1 MRDAVSEGCCSS
13 ADRSFIKLNIYT
25 DYHECFELIND
36 IFYKV
41 QVNEL

>member
-1 MRDAVSEGCCSS
+1 MRFQRVAAPVH